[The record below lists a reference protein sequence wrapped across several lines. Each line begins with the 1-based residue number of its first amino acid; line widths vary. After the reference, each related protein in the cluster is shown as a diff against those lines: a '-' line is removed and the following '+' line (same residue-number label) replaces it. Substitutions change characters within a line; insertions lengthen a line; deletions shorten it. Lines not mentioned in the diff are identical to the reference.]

1 MSHPPFQ
8 THDLQRLQVIGDNV
22 AIMTVTYTGVTA
34 KPGFPDCP
42 CSQQATIRSRSFP
55 ANSVETVQCE
65 GGFSCFHKQLA
76 PCEPMG
82 GSMRLMDHP
91 DFQVVSITN
100 QSDANKGYTSSQQ
113 QQQQQQLPLQSSSM
127 ERTRGFG
134 RSSDFKVGN
143 VQAQR
148 CEQPAPVEAT
158 VEGTRV
164 CGCPFSAR
172 FCMKTGKEHTCECP
186 RGAIYCMQT
195 GKPHVK
201 VQKSYAADP

>member
-1 MSHPPFQ
+1 MSNPPFQ
-8 THDLQRLQVIGDNV
+8 THDLQRLQVVGDNV

-34 KPGFPDCP
+34 TAFPDCP
-42 CSQQATIRSRSFP
+42 CGQQATIRSRSFP
-55 ANSVETVQCE
+55 ANSVENVQCE
-65 GGFSCFHKQLA
+65 GGFSCYHKQPK

-82 GSMRLMDHP
+82 VSMRLMDHP
-91 DFQVVSITN
+91 DFQVASITN
-100 QSDANKGYTSSQQ
+100 QSDANKGNTHSQQ
-113 QQQQQQLPLQSSSM
+113 QKQPLQTASM

-134 RSSDFKVGN
+134 RRSDFKVGN

-148 CEQPAPVEAT
+148 CEQPMPAEAT
-158 VEGTRV
+158 VEETRV

-195 GKPHVK
+195 GKPHIR
-201 VQKSYAADP
+201 VQKFHAADP